1 MEPTPQEEPYVTG
14 DSHER
19 EEYEIYERNSY

>member
-14 DSHER
+14 DNHER